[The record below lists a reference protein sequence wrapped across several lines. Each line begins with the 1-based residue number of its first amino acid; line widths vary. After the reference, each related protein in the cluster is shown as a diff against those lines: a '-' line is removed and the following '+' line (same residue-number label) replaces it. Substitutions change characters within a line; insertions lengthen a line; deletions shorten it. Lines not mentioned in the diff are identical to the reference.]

1 VTDTTMEYKGYTAL
15 IQYSEEDGCLIGK
28 VIGISDQIVFDAPSL
43 DEIRKIF
50 EADVDSYLQ
59 YCRQKGREP
68 NKPVA
73 EVMVPVPSALYAQI
87 AQKAEYDGVPVHTLM
102 ESALQKFVAQQA

>member
-1 VTDTTMEYKGYTAL
+1 MSDTTMEYKGYTAL
-15 IQYSEEDGCLIGK
+15 VQYSADDGCFIGK

-43 DEIRKIF
+43 DEIRKTF

-68 NKPVA
+68 NKAVA
-73 EVMVPVPSALYAQI
+73 EVMIPVSSALYAQI
-87 AQKAEYDGVPVHTLM
+87 ARKAEYEGVPVRTVM
-102 ESALQKFVAQQA
+102 ENALQKFVAQHV